1 MATFAPGQAIISE
14 MAPSVHRPVRV
25 ITALSFGLMLSQV
38 AIMAVPAVIVDLAAR
53 WSLDAAQIGW
63 LGGIYFA
70 GYAAG
75 LPFLTGAANRIDG
88 RTIYATSAA
97 IAGLASFAFAFV
109 ATGFWSAVFLRFMAG
124 VGFSGVHIVGM
135 MLMVD
140 RLEGS
145 TKARAGAF
153 YSAAYA
159 IGSGGSFLIAGLL
172 GGAYGWAAAFIGA
185 GTAAL
190 FSVPLLLLI
199 GPSLEGNHVKSMRWF
214 PDFRAALKEQEVM
227 RYVIAYAGNT
237 WEVFAIRVW
246 FVPFLAFNAGLNGN
260 VESVWT
266 PPVLAG
272 LSALIAVPVSL
283 GVAELA
289 FRFGRER
296 MVRLVSLASV
306 CVCLVVG
313 WLAASPYALVL
324 SLLLLHGATSYGDAG
339 AINGGVIAASTPAS
353 RGAALTLFGLLGF
366 TSGFLGPLAVG
377 LALKGAG
384 GVSNASAWFWAFA
397 VMALG
402 SVAAAGA
409 MTRRRI

>member
-1 MATFAPGQAIISE
+1 
-14 MAPSVHRPVRV
+14 
-25 ITALSFGLMLSQV
+25 
-38 AIMAVPAVIVDLAAR
+38 
-53 WSLDAAQIGW
+53 
-63 LGGIYFA
+63 
-70 GYAAG
+70 
-75 LPFLTGAANRIDG
+75 
-88 RTIYATSAA
+88 
-97 IAGLASFAFAFV
+97 
-109 ATGFWSAVFLRFMAG
+109 
-124 VGFSGVHIVGM
+124 M

-172 GGAYGWAAAFIGA
+172 GEAYGWAAAFIGA
-185 GTAAL
+185 GTASL
-190 FSVPLLLLI
+190 LSLPLLLVI
-199 GPSLEGNHVKSMRWF
+199 GPSLEGNQIKSMRWF
-214 PDFRAALKEQEVM
+214 PDFRAAMKEPEVM

-260 VESVWT
+260 LESVWT

-272 LSALIAVPVSL
+272 LSALVAVPVSL

-289 FRFGRER
+289 FRFGREQ

-306 CVCLVVG
+306 CVCLVLG
-313 WLAASPYALVL
+313 SLAASPYALVL
-324 SLLLLHGATSYGDAG
+324 ALLLLHGATSYGDAG

-353 RGAALTLFGLLGF
+353 RAAALTLFGLLGF

-402 SVAAAGA
+402 SVVAAGVT
-409 MTRRRI
+409 TRRRSR